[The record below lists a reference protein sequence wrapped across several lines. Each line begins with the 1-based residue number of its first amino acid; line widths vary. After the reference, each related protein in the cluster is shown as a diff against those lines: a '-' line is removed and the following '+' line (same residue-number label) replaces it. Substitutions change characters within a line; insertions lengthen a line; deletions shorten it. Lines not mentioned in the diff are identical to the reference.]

1 MGVSIAMG
9 GPTHGWFTREIS
21 IEMDYW
27 GIFPISG
34 NLHKIYNNGT
44 RNSGDMTVYT

>member
-34 NLHKIYNNGT
+34 TST
-44 RNSGDMTVYT
+44 RYITMGPGILGI